1 MSISKFTDFIL
12 KFRWY
17 IAILIPLVTVLFAT
31 QLKHAQFD
39 GSYRIW
45 FGPESKTLQQ
55 YDAFKAV
62 FGNDDSIIIV
72 FSDENGV
79 MNKKALGVIDRLTEK
94 LWQTKYIARVDS
106 LTNYQYVHV
115 DREYPDDILIEDFIE
130 NINSLT
136 EKQLTQKKE
145 VALKE
150 DLLVNRIISADGKTT
165 MIVGRL
171 TPKAGETFGASK
183 KIKESV
189 DKYIEEEKESGYKFH
204 LAGGPVV
211 NQTFST
217 LAKYDVTT
225 FTPLVILVAM
235 LLLWAIFRS
244 ITGVMLTILV
254 VIFTFTIVVSLQ
266 VIFGYKLNNFTAN
279 MPIFIVAIGIADAMH
294 LYWVYLLARYKGQ
307 NNSEAI
313 LYTLEKNFLPILLT
327 SLTTA
332 VGFASLGISEIVPIA
347 TLGIATANAAIL
359 AFILTI
365 LFVPAVLAIINPNIK
380 ARKPKE
386 VMRKS
391 SSFASNYSAFIIKH
405 DLKIIFASLAI
416 FGAIGFGLTYL
427 KVDSNAVRYFKESVP
442 FRETVKVIQER
453 LTGPMA
459 YEVVVDSNVQD
470 GIKNPIFLK
479 EVERFCIELKE
490 KFPAARHT
498 SSLLDVVKKF
508 NEIVDFKKEIPDSNE
523 LIAQYLLLYSLSLP
537 QGMEINDKMDV
548 DERLLRISVSMNVV
562 DTSKDLEMIEWIE
575 NWWKQTPYSAEANGQ
590 TIMFAHMQSDVTDT
604 LIESILLAITVIS
617 LLMLFIFKSI
627 RMIPLFII
635 PNILPII
642 LVVGAMGWFNISID
656 IGVAISGAIIMGIA
670 VDDTIHFLLKYK
682 EARLKGFNLHDS
694 LTYVMQYAGSAI
706 IFTTVVL
713 SSAFMVFT
721 FSEFMLN
728 ANFGLVTAIAL
739 VIAVSVDLV
748 LLPAILSLYDGND
761 KSFLNNTTNERI

>member
-1 MSISKFTDFIL
+1 MNIKKFTNFIL

-17 IAILIPLVTVLFAT
+17 ISIVIPLVTIAFAM

-45 FGPESKTLQQ
+45 FSPESKTLQQ

-79 MNKKALGVIDRLTEK
+79 MNKKALNVIDRLTEK
-94 LWQTKYIARVDS
+94 LWRTKYIARVDS

-115 DREYPDDILIEDFIE
+115 DKDFIE
-130 NINSLT
+130 DIDSFTQEQLK
-136 EKQLTQKKE
+136 EKLQT
-145 VALKE
+145 ALKE
-150 DLLVNRIISADGKTT
+150 DLLLNRIISADAKTT

-171 TPKAGETFGASK
+171 TPSAGETFGASK

-189 DKYIEEEKESGYKFH
+189 DQYIKEEKESGYNFY

-244 ITGVMLTILV
+244 FTGVVLTILV

-294 LYWVYLLARYKGQ
+294 LYWIYLLARYKGLD
-307 NNSEAI
+307 NNEAI
-313 LYTLEKNFLPILLT
+313 LDTLQKNFLPILLT

-347 TLGIATANAAIL
+347 TLGTATASAAIL

-365 LFVPAVLAIINPNIK
+365 LFVPAVLAIINPKIK
-380 ARKPKE
+380 VKKPKE
-386 VMRKS
+386 LKQKS
-391 SSFASNYSAFIIKH
+391 SDFASNYSLFIIKY
-405 DLKIIFASLAI
+405 DVKIILASLAL
-416 FGAIGFGLTYL
+416 FGLIGLGLTEL
-427 KVDSNAVRYFKESVP
+427 KVDSNAVRYFKENVP
-442 FRETVKVIQER
+442 FRQTVKVIQEK

-459 YEVVVDSNVQD
+459 YEVVVDSNIRD
-470 GIKNPIFLK
+470 GIKDPVFMH
-479 EVERFCIELKE
+479 EVEKFCLAIKE

-498 SSLLDVVKKF
+498 SSLIDVVKKF

-537 QGMEINDKMDV
+537 QGMEINDKMDI
-548 DERLLRISVSMNVV
+548 DERFLRVSVSMNVV
-562 DTSKDLEMIEWIE
+562 DTSKDLEMIKWIE
-575 NWWKQTPYSAEANGQ
+575 EWWKSTPYSAQVNGQ

-642 LVVGAMGWFNISID
+642 LVVGAMGWLGISID

-682 EARLKGFNLHDS
+682 EARLKGYNLHDS
-694 LTYVMQYAGSAI
+694 LTYVMRYAGSAI
-706 IFTTVVL
+706 VFTTIVL
-713 SSAFMVFT
+713 SSAFLVFT
-721 FSEFMLN
+721 FSDFMLN

-739 VIAVSVDLV
+739 VIAVVVDLL
-748 LLPAILSLYDGND
+748 LLPAILSLYDGGE
-761 KSFLNNTTNERI
+761 KSFLNTTNNQRI